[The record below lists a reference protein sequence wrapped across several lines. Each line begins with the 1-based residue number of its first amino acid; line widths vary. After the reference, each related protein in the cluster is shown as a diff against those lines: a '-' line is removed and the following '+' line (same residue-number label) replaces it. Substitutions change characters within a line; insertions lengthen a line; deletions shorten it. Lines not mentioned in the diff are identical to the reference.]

1 MLWMS
6 EKDMNRRD
14 GVYLQLNLDGAIRV
28 SGVGMPSWD
37 AMATGLS
44 LKEDWTNR
52 MVEQ

>member
-1 MLWMS
+1 MPVLGWGNVPV
-6 EKDMNRRD
+6 K
-14 GVYLQLNLDGAIRV
+14 QLNLDGAIRV